1 VRLEEDVGAV
11 FVEDLVVL
19 GRAVNDRELQGIE
32 RVDVGGLAGGEPGFI
47 DYQAVACDDGRIFS
61 LTMWQDEQ
69 GARRS
74 EELAAHFV
82 RDKLAG
88 FDMTRTD
95 ALTGDV
101 RVSRARSEVLEPVHA

>member
-1 VRLEEDVGAV
+1 MYCSLRLYRADPAKL
-11 FVEDLVVL
+11 DDITHLVDTDFADTL
-19 GRAVNDRELQGIE
+19 SE
-32 RVDVGGLAGGEPGFI
+32 EPGFI

-74 EELAAHFV
+74 EELAA
-82 RDKLAG
+82 D
-88 FDMTRTD
+88 FDITRTD
-95 ALTGDV
+95 TLTGDV

>member
-1 VRLEEDVGAV
+1 MYCSLRLYRADPAKL
-11 FVEDLVVL
+11 DDITHLVDTDFADTL
-19 GRAVNDRELQGIE
+19 SE
-32 RVDVGGLAGGEPGFI
+32 EPGFI

-74 EELAAHFV
+74 EELAADFV
-82 RDKLAG
+82 GDKLAG
-88 FDMTRTD
+88 FDITRTD
-95 ALTGDV
+95 TLIGDV

>member
-1 VRLEEDVGAV
+1 
-11 FVEDLVVL
+11 
-19 GRAVNDRELQGIE
+19 
-32 RVDVGGLAGGEPGFI
+32 
-47 DYQAVACDDGRIFS
+47 

-88 FDMTRTD
+88 FDITRTD
-95 ALTGDV
+95 TLTGDV
-101 RVSRARSEVLEPVHA
+101 RVSHALRGA

>member
-1 VRLEEDVGAV
+1 MYRSLRLYQADPAKL
-11 FVEDLVVL
+11 DDITHLVDTDFADTL
-19 GRAVNDRELQGIE
+19 SE
-32 RVDVGGLAGGEPGFI
+32 EPGFI

-74 EELAAHFV
+74 EELAADFV

-88 FDMTRTD
+88 FEITRTD
-95 ALTGDV
+95 TLTGDV

>member
-1 VRLEEDVGAV
+1 MYCSLRLYRADPTRIDEMTHLVDTDFADTLSEES
-11 FVEDLVVL
+11 
-19 GRAVNDRELQGIE
+19 
-32 RVDVGGLAGGEPGFI
+32 GFI
-47 DYQAVACDDGRIFS
+47 DYQAVVCDDGRIFS

-74 EELAAHFV
+74 AELAAAFV

-88 FDMTRTD
+88 FDMTSTD
-95 ALTGDV
+95 TLTGDV